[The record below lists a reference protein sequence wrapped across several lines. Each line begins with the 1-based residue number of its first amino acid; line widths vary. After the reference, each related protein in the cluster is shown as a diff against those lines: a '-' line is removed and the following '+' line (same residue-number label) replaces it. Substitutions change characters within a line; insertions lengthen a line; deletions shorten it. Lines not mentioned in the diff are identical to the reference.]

1 MVGLIIGWI
10 IIGAIAGLIASLIV
24 PGTTPGGWIG
34 GIIIGICGGLLGGW
48 IFSLF
53 AGRGPVTFIGTV
65 ILAVIGAVIILYAIR
80 AMSSRSTV

>member
-24 PGTTPGGWIG
+24 PGNTPGGWIG
-34 GIIIGICGGLLGGW
+34 GIIIGIIGGLIGGW

-53 AGRGPVTFIGTV
+53 TGGGLTFIGTV
-65 ILAVIGAVIILYAIR
+65 IVAIIAAVVILYAMR
-80 AMSSRSTV
+80 AMSNRSTV